1 MPPAWAARSRQAQH
15 LFAKVA
21 GSFIAAPG
29 VQNTVDSAHQG
40 TCSMALVH
48 ASTVRRSTTIV
59 VVLQEPDPEAAEDG
73 TAFMLYDHGSDI
85 DLR

>member
-1 MPPAWAARSRQAQH
+1 
-15 LFAKVA
+15 
-21 GSFIAAPG
+21 
-29 VQNTVDSAHQG
+29 
-40 TCSMALVH
+40 MALVH
-48 ASTVRRSTTIV
+48 ASTVRRSTIIL